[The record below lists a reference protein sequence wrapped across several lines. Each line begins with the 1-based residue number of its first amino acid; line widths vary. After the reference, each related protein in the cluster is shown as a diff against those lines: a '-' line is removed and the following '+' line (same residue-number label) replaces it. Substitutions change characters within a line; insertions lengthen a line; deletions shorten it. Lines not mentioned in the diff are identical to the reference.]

1 MMSKFLSNR
10 RNLII
15 SGVVAVLIGITLYYI
30 FASGEDEG
38 IVYEPV
44 VVVKDDITV
53 TILSTGTV
61 QPETRLDIRPPI
73 SGRAEEVLVD
83 EGEVVKKGQIL
94 AWMSSSERAAMLDSV
109 RAKGPEELAKWEDLY
124 RPTPIL
130 TPIDGTIIQ
139 RNVEPG
145 QTFSNGDSIFVM
157 SDHLIIEAQVDET
170 DIASVKLGD
179 DAMVI
184 LDAYPTE
191 KIPAKIR
198 QIAFESRV
206 VNNVTTYIVKVL
218 PDSVPDFMRAGM
230 TANVNF
236 HIASKKGVL
245 VVPNDVITIE
255 DGKRKVLM
263 PGKNAPAVREI
274 ETGLTDGRK
283 SEVVSGLLENDTI
296 LIERVVKKSSG
307 SSSSPFGMPRMR
319 KRGGGG
325 GSRP

>member
-1 MMSKFLSNR
+1 MKQSFLSKRSNQIVIVAGV
-10 RNLII
+10 LFI
-15 SGVVAVLIGITLYYI
+15 GVVTYLY
-30 FASGEDEG
+30 FNRGTDDG
-38 IVYEPV
+38 FTYEPFI
-44 VVVKDDITV
+44 VKKEDITV

-61 QPETRLDIRPPI
+61 QPENRLDIKPPI
-73 SGRAEEVLVD
+73 AGRAEEVLID
-83 EGEVVKKGQIL
+83 EGVVVKKGQIL

-157 SDHLIIEAQVDET
+157 SDRLIIEAQVDET
-170 DIASVKLGD
+170 DISSVKLND
-179 DAMVI
+179 DAVVI

-198 QIAFESRV
+198 QIAFESKI

-218 PDSVPDFMRAGM
+218 PAKVPDFMRAGM
-230 TANVNF
+230 TANINF

-245 VVPNDVITIE
+245 VIPNETIMLV
-255 DGKRKVLM
+255 DGKRKVLL
-263 PGKNAPAVREI
+263 PGKEGPAEREVEI
-274 ETGLTDGRK
+274 GLTDGRK
-283 SEVVSGLLENDTI
+283 SEVISGLLEGDTV
-296 LIERVVKKSSG
+296 LVEHVMKKSNN
-307 SSSSPFGMPRMR
+307 SSSSPFAPRMG
-319 KRGGGG
+319 RGG
-325 GSRP
+325 RRK

>member
-1 MMSKFLSNR
+1 MMSSIVSNKFVRMGLGLS
-10 RNLII
+10 
-15 SGVVAVLIGITLYYI
+15 VLVIVILSLYYY
-30 FASGEDEG
+30 FRTEDDG
-38 IVYEPV
+38 ISYEPIIV
-44 VVVKDDITV
+44 GKEDITV
-53 TILSTGTV
+53 TILSTGAV

-109 RAKGPEELAKWEDLY
+109 RTKGPEELAKWEDLY

-145 QTFSNGDSIFVM
+145 QTFTSGDSIFVM

-170 DIASVKLGD
+170 DISSVKLND
-179 DAMVI
+179 DAVVI

-191 KIPAKIR
+191 KIPARIR

-218 PDSVPDFMRAGM
+218 PDKVPDFMRAGM

-245 VVPNDVITIE
+245 VIPNEVIMLV
-255 DGKRKVLM
+255 DGKRKVFI
-263 PGKNAPAVREI
+263 PGKESPAEREI
-274 ETGLTDGRK
+274 EIGLTDGRK
-283 SEVVSGLLENDTI
+283 SEVISGLKEGDTI
-296 LIERVVKKSSG
+296 LLEHVTKKSSG
-307 SSSSPFGMPRMR
+307 SSSPFSPRMG
-319 KRGGGG
+319 RGG
-325 GSRP
+325 RRR

>member
-1 MMSKFLSNR
+1 MTFNILTKR
-10 RNLII
+10 WIQALIAGSI
-15 SGVVAVLIGITLYYI
+15 ITLSVLSYFY
-30 FASGEDEG
+30 FFKTEDDG
-38 IVYEPV
+38 VTYEPV
-44 VVVKDDITV
+44 IVTKEDITV

-73 SGRAEEVLVD
+73 SGRAEEVLID
-83 EGEVVKKGQIL
+83 EGQVVKKGQIL

-170 DIASVKLGD
+170 DISSVKLGD
-179 DAMVI
+179 DAVVI

-191 KIPAKIR
+191 KIPARIR

-218 PDSVPDFMRAGM
+218 PDDVPDFMRAGM
-230 TANVNF
+230 TANINF

-245 VVPNDVITIE
+245 VVQNDAIMLV
-255 DGKRKVLM
+255 DGKRKVYV
-263 PGKNAPAVREI
+263 PGKEGPVEQEI
-274 ETGLTDGRK
+274 EIGLTDGRK
-283 SEVVSGLLENDTI
+283 SEVLSGLKENDTL

-307 SSSSPFGMPRMR
+307 SSSPFAPRMG
-319 KRGGGG
+319 RGG
-325 GSRP
+325 RRR